1 VLLVGWR
8 LFSSVRRGHA
18 SRARVASVRLRA
30 SRAARRA
37 YAPAFGR
44 LAIRERVGPNSAD
57 VESRLAAYH
66 AQRQMLRRLRIENL
80 VLIHEAEL
88 TFAPGL
94 NAITGETGA
103 GKTILAQAIGLLLG
117 AKGDTGYIG
126 PDGDEAYVEAE
137 LDLPSSLLDEEEL
150 SSLAELRPQDED
162 GLVLARRVFADGRT
176 RAYAWGRGAAR
187 EDLAALGERLIAMSG
202 QFEQRRLA
210 RPAYQLDV
218 LDSFVGEEQLRRRSE
233 ARLAWRQLTAA
244 RRRHDELQAGADAE
258 ASRLGGL
265 RALVEDTEGMGPEDE
280 QRLREERE
288 RLRHVTELAQGA
300 AAAADALAPDEGDG
314 AAGLAAAAERAVAP
328 LERLAP
334 ELARA
339 GDELRDVELRLRET
353 ASELRGFLTT
363 LEAEPGRL
371 EQVEAELDRIAETK
385 RRFRVDT
392 YAELLARAA
401 EARAELEAIDQGFD
415 PAAAAAEALAAA
427 EQNARRLAAELQAA
441 RAEAAPRFGQ
451 EVAREL
457 VGIGM
462 GEGEFVPEL
471 RERELGPAGV
481 DDVAFLIRPNAGLPL
496 APVAETASGGE
507 LSRIALAI
515 AAVGG
520 GETLVFDEIDAGIG
534 GETAH
539 RVAETLRRLGERA
552 QVLTITHLPQI
563 ASVADRHF
571 SVEKVAG
578 DPTHTRITQLDEVQR
593 RDELQRMLGGREFLS
608 SVGR

>member
-1 VLLVGWR
+1 MVAG
-8 LFSSVRRGHA
+8 RR
-18 SRARVASVRLRA
+18 
-30 SRAARRA
+30 
-37 YAPAFGR
+37 
-44 LAIRERVGPNSAD
+44 
-57 VESRLAAYH
+57 AAYH
-66 AQRQMLRRLRIENL
+66 GPRQMLHRLRIQNL

-88 TFAPGL
+88 GFAPGL

-117 AKGDTGYIG
+117 AKGDAGYLG
-126 PDGDEAYVEAE
+126 PEGAEAYVEAE
-137 LDLPSSLLDEEEL
+137 LDLRAGALDEEDL
-150 SSLAELRPQDED
+150 ASLAELRPQDEE

-187 EDLAALGERLIAMSG
+187 EDLAAVGERLIAMSG

-210 RPAYQLDV
+210 RSSYQLGV
-218 LDSFVGEEQLRRRSE
+218 LDSFIGDEQLRRRAE
-233 ARLAWRQLTAA
+233 ARLVWRELIAA
-244 RRRHDELQAGADAE
+244 RKRHEELQAGADAE
-258 ASRLGGL
+258 VARLAGL
-265 RALVEDTEGMGPEDE
+265 RALVEDTEGMAPETE
-280 QRLREERE
+280 QSFRDERE

-300 AAAADALAPDEGDG
+300 AAAAEALAPDEGEG
-314 AAGLAAAAERAVAP
+314 AAGMAAAAERSVAP

-334 ELARA
+334 ELARV

-371 EQVEAELDRIAETK
+371 EQVEVELDRIAETK
-385 RRFRVDT
+385 RRFRAET
-392 YAELLARAA
+392 YEELLARAA
-401 EARAELEAIDQGFD
+401 EAKAELDAIDQGLD
-415 PAAAAAEALAAA
+415 PAAGAKEALAAA
-427 EQNARRLAAELQAA
+427 KQNAERLAAELHTA
-441 RAEAAPRFGQ
+441 RAEAAPRFAD

-457 VGIGM
+457 AGVGM
-462 GEGEFVPEL
+462 GEGEFVAEL
-471 RERELGPAGV
+471 RERDLGQAGL
-481 DDVAFLIRPNAGLPL
+481 DEVAFLIRPNAGLPL

-520 GETLVFDEIDAGIG
+520 GETMVFDEIDAGIG

-539 RVAETLRRLGERA
+539 RVAETLQRLAQRA
-552 QVLTITHLPQI
+552 QVVTITHLPQI

-571 SVEKVAG
+571 RVEKIPG
-578 DPTHTRITQLDEVQR
+578 DPTHTRIQQLDDAQR

-608 SVGR
+608 SVASP